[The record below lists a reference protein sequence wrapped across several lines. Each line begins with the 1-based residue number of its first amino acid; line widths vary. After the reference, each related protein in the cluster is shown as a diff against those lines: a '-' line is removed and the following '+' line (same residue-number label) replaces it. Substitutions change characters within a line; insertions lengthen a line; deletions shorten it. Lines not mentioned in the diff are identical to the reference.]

1 MIPYITIVKQYE
13 RLAVFWLG
21 KFSGLKPPGLKLMF
35 WPFNTYQRI
44 DLREVVIDIPRQ
56 TNITRDNAPIDID
69 FLVYMRV
76 MEADAEKAVIEV
88 VDYRGAVIGIATT
101 TLRAVIGEISLDE
114 VLSQR
119 DRINELLRQK
129 LDEVTERWGIKV
141 TQVEIREVEPAR
153 DIQEAMNRQMSAE
166 RFRRAAVT
174 EAEGTREAAV
184 TVAEGEKQAA
194 ILRAEGERQAEILS
208 AEGDQQAA
216 VLRAEGFS
224 LALDRVYGVARNVD
238 TNTLSLQ
245 YFDTLKQL
253 GSSPSTKFIF
263 PMEFTNLLGPF
274 ARMAG
279 AVGDGAK
286 TGESE
291 GN

>member
-1 MIPYITIVKQYE
+1 MIPHITVVKQYE

-21 KFSGLKPPGLKLMF
+21 KFTGLKPPGLKLMF
-35 WPFNTYQRI
+35 WPFNSYQRI

-56 TNITRDNAPIDID
+56 TNITLDNAPIDID

-76 MEADAEKAVIEV
+76 MEASAEKAIIEV

-101 TLRAVIGEISLDE
+101 TLRAVIGEISLDD

-119 DRINELLRQK
+119 DRINEQLRHK

-153 DIQEAMNRQMSAE
+153 AIQDAMNRQMSAE

-184 TVAEGEKQAA
+184 TVAEGEKQAS
-194 ILRAEGERQAEILS
+194 ILRAEGDRQAEILS

-224 LALDRVYGVARNVD
+224 LALDRIHGVARNVD
-238 TNTLSLQ
+238 ANTLSLQ

-263 PMEFTNLLGPF
+263 PMEFTNLLSPF
-274 ARMAG
+274 MRMASG
-279 AVGDGAK
+279 ANAGGS
-286 TGESE
+286 ESDKS
-291 GN
+291 